1 MKTDI
6 TLTTEMIIENNS
18 IFENKMIVFPDRTGI
33 DLVGLMFINRDNRDN
48 LVKLSDDQDVDD
60 EYIFHINKF
69 NVGCLIDY
77 LTRIYN
83 EME

>member
-60 EYIFHINKF
+60 ENIFHINKF

>member
-6 TLTTEMIIENNS
+6 ILTSEIVIENNS
-18 IFENKMIVFPDRTGI
+18 ISENKMIVFPDRTGI
-33 DLVGLMFINRDNRDN
+33 DLVGLMFINRDNRNN
-48 LVKLSDDQDVDD
+48 LVKLSDNQDADIED
-60 EYIFHINKF
+60 IFHINKF

>member
-6 TLTTEMIIENNS
+6 ILTTEMVIENNS
-18 IFENKMIVFPDRTGI
+18 ISENKMIVFPDRTGI
-33 DLVGLMFINRDNRDN
+33 DLVGLMFINRDNRHN
-48 LVKLSDDQDVDD
+48 LVKLSDDQEADIED
-60 EYIFHINKF
+60 IFHINKF

>member
-6 TLTTEMIIENNS
+6 ILTTEMVIENNS
-18 IFENKMIVFPDRTGI
+18 ISENKMIVFPDRTGI
-33 DLVGLMFINRDNRDN
+33 DLVGLMFINRDN
-48 LVKLSDDQDVDD
+48 LVKLSDDQDAD
-60 EYIFHINKF
+60 IFHINKF

>member
-6 TLTTEMIIENNS
+6 ILTTEMVIENNS
-18 IFENKMIVFPDRTGI
+18 ISENKMIVFPDRTGI
-33 DLVGLMFINRDNRDN
+33 DLVGLMFINRDNRHN
-48 LVKLSDDQDVDD
+48 LVKLSDDQDADIED
-60 EYIFHINKF
+60 IFHINKF

>member
-6 TLTTEMIIENNS
+6 ILTSEIVIENNS
-18 IFENKMIVFPDRTGI
+18 ISENKMIVFPDRTGI
-33 DLVGLMFINRDNRDN
+33 DLVGLMFINRDNRHN
-48 LVKLSDDQDVDD
+48 LVKLSDNQDADIED
-60 EYIFHINKF
+60 IFHINKF

>member
-6 TLTTEMIIENNS
+6 ILTSEMVIENNS
-18 IFENKMIVFPDRTGI
+18 ISENKMIVFPDRTGI
-33 DLVGLMFINRDNRDN
+33 DLVGLMFINRDNRHN
-48 LVKLSDDQDVDD
+48 LVKLSDNQDADIED
-60 EYIFHINKF
+60 IFHINKF

>member
-6 TLTTEMIIENNS
+6 ILTTEMVIENNS
-18 IFENKMIVFPDRTGI
+18 ISENKMIVFPDRTGI
-33 DLVGLMFINRDNRDN
+33 DLVGLMFINRDNR
-48 LVKLSDDQDVDD
+48 VKLSDNQDADIED
-60 EYIFHINKF
+60 IFHINKF